1 MLGIF
6 LTVVLGTTSCGLPT
20 SAGGVLGEYC
30 SSASPPPEFGWCGR
44 SSQAMPSILSN
55 NASPMGPSRP

>member
-1 MLGIF
+1 VLSII
-6 LTVVLGTTSCGLPT
+6 LTVVLGTTSFGLLT

-30 SSASPPPEFGWCGR
+30 SSAGPPEFGRRGR
-44 SSQAMPSILSN
+44 SSQATPSIPS